1 MTNLAFD
8 THKFVKDLTIAKM
21 PQAQAEALAYH
32 YASLLDDRLATKD
45 DIKLLKS
52 DIKLLASKVE
62 KDNTQ
67 LASKVE
73 KDNTQLANKIEQ
85 LASKV
90 EKDNAQ
96 LANKIEQ
103 LESNVGK
110 DIKQLASDGKNNI
123 ELAARGLWIKMLV
136 AQFGMTGLIIGALGF
151 LS

>member
-8 THKFVKDLTIAKM
+8 THKFVMDLTMAEM
-21 PQAQAEALAYH
+21 PQAQAEALANH

-62 KDNTQ
+62 KDN
-67 LASKVE
+67 A
-73 KDNTQLANKIEQ
+73 Q

-96 LANKIEQ
+96 LA
-103 LESNVGK
+103 S
-110 DIKQLASDGKNNI
+110 DIKQLASDGKNDI

-136 AQFGMTGLIIGALGF
+136 AQFVMTSLIIGALGF